1 MTSSFA
7 LSNPNYILILP
18 ISISLMSYSLRT
30 FLERV
35 AMASNIPL
43 QYSANSSFCLPTSS
57 PPLIFIQPMDPFH

>member
-43 QYSANSSFCLPTSS
+43 
-57 PPLIFIQPMDPFH
+57 